1 MSHRERN
8 ASHYTE
14 SISSDNNGPKICN
27 HRIQYFF
34 LKLVKQKTTTVSY
47 LLAYAKPLPRCCFV
61 IIRVILVYFAFTTI
75 SLTYYQ
81 FAAPSLLCFHQ
92 QPGLQKDQQ
101 PAIITRTQSAQEKPL
116 SPKPGST
123 VPDVAARSAS
133 AGQPISNKKPPTG
146 RATLKF
152 TNHFEKALDDLP
164 AAKPVHKTSSLSSL
178 VNAGERRRQ
187 QLESSTFGESITPLQ
202 ASQKDSTNTLTVT
215 MTTERK
221 AVKQAYSNVDLVNQ
235 G

>member
-1 MSHRERN
+1 MIN
-8 ASHYTE
+8 
-14 SISSDNNGPKICN
+14 
-27 HRIQYFF
+27 
-34 LKLVKQKTTTVSY
+34 
-47 LLAYAKPLPRCCFV
+47 
-61 IIRVILVYFAFTTI
+61 RVILVYFAFTTI

-81 FAAPSLLCFHQ
+81 FVAPNLLSFHQ
-92 QPGLQKDQQ
+92 QPAGLQKDQQ